1 MLCDYRQK
9 LGGVVNR
16 QKIYILHSHLF
27 AKQSHTRT
35 YQHSISFIL
44 FSELFAPM
52 RKGKIF
58 SANHIFSG
66 NAKTLYI
73 HIQKFPEKYPGIHLE
88 VPLNASKPSISYLKI
103 HTRQIQVYH
112 NWIFKSVCQ
121 IKIKWVEYF
130 LISFFLEFTGDLCII
145 ALRKKYLEYNL
156 QPTQEPK
163 KSDHPC
169 HSEKRLYEKS
179 MSNMNPQNH
188 LHVVSFIGLNSG
200 LKVHQIILA
209 IRKRDLGGLGKVE
222 FGNI

>member
-130 LISFFLEFTGDLCII
+130 LISFFSRIHRRSVHYCIKEKI
-145 ALRKKYLEYNL
+145 FRIHTTHARIEKIRSPLPFR
-156 QPTQEPK
+156 QE
-163 KSDHPC
+163 
-169 HSEKRLYEKS
+169 
-179 MSNMNPQNH
+179 
-188 LHVVSFIGLNSG
+188 
-200 LKVHQIILA
+200 II
-209 IRKRDLGGLGKVE
+209 
-222 FGNI
+222 